1 MELFS
6 EFIFEK
12 ILLANAESGMIS
24 VLAIKKLKEGE
35 QPKTNGKAIFLIS
48 KKNLQNEDIPQLFDS
63 RKTSVLKEIQSNDKY
78 CQYDVIVDPTLN
90 PLKIDTIFPASEEDI
105 AKFSPQNKFLF
116 RESYQD
122 YLRITMPFLHSTPPE
137 KKQWIYNIL
146 EHKKENDKIIAED
159 PDPETGFILLPDSK
173 WDCVSINSLY
183 ALAIVNRRDLLSV
196 RDLTL
201 EHVPLLLNVK
211 EKSASAITQK
221 FGVPSNQ
228 LRIFV
233 HYLPTFNHF
242 HIHFS
247 TIFGPSFAGLHAGRA
262 ILLDDIIDNI
272 NRDSKYYQQISL
284 TFIVQENEPIGRL
297 LKKS

>member
-137 KKQWIYNIL
+137 KK
-146 EHKKENDKIIAED
+146 AM
-159 PDPETGFILLPDSK
+159 
-173 WDCVSINSLY
+173 
-183 ALAIVNRRDLLSV
+183 
-196 RDLTL
+196 
-201 EHVPLLLNVK
+201 
-211 EKSASAITQK
+211 
-221 FGVPSNQ
+221 
-228 LRIFV
+228 
-233 HYLPTFNHF
+233 
-242 HIHFS
+242 
-247 TIFGPSFAGLHAGRA
+247 
-262 ILLDDIIDNI
+262 DIQY
-272 NRDSKYYQQISL
+272 S
-284 TFIVQENEPIGRL
+284 
-297 LKKS
+297 